1 MIHYSLMRVLKK
13 CGEVNLSVWGYG
25 KQNNIFIKYLKRD
38 MSVLIRQKMQG
49 KSWIFLENWGSRDL
63 VFTK

>member
-1 MIHYSLMRVLKK
+1 M
-13 CGEVNLSVWGYG
+13 WDYG

-38 MSVLIRQKMQG
+38 MSVLIRQKLQS
-49 KSWIFLENWGSRDL
+49 KSWIFLENWSSCDL